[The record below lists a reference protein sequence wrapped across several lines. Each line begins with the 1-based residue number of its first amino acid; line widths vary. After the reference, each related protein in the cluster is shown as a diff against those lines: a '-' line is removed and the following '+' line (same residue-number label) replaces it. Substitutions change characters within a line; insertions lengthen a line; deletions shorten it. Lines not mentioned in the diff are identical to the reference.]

1 VTRVR
6 VGCSGWNYDSWRH
19 GVFYSERLPARRWLA
34 AYAEQFDTV
43 EINSTFYRLPK
54 RAAAE
59 RWAQESP
66 DDFTFTVKVSRYL
79 THVKRLRETPQHL
92 DLLLARIEPLIAAG
106 KLGPLLWQ
114 LPPTFRR
121 DDQRLAEVL
130 AGLPRTLR
138 HAFEFRHESWF
149 AEPVMELLR
158 GHGIALVIADRPEI
172 RSFQTRDL
180 TTDFTFVRFHHGT
193 RGRRGNYSPA
203 ELAEWA
209 ASIREWSAARD
220 VYAYFNNDW
229 EGFAPANASALK
241 ELLADA

>member
-1 VTRVR
+1 MTRVR